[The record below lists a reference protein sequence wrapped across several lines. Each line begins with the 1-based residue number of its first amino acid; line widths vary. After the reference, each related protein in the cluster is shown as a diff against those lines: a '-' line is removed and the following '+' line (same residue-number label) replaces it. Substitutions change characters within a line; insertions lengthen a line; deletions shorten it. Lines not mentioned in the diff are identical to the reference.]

1 MSNPTAR
8 FALFALLATPS
19 SPSLGAHQPA
29 APPGQQPKPA
39 KPQVPAVGLATGGL
53 AGQTV
58 VLLPRTM
65 VVTDP
70 RIPGGGPRTRLLM
83 LHLADS
89 LLGEALTERANEVTW
104 LLPPA
109 LRRIAQRS
117 AGLMPS
123 PDQMGQAVMRSPALK
138 QVPDP
143 LRSYVRQ
150 LVALSGGARFAL
162 IPAALYLTQA
172 GPQGD
177 SLVVQLAAVL
187 ADGRL
192 GRVVWR
198 TMAVGRGETTADALG
213 AAPGP
218 IAPADSIPR

>member
-8 FALFALLATPS
+8 LALFALLAAPTVPR
-19 SPSLGAHQPA
+19 LDAQRPA
-29 APPGQQPKPA
+29 APPAQQPKPA
-39 KPQVPAVGLATGGL
+39 KPQVPAVGLATEGL

-58 VLLPRTM
+58 AVLPLTL

-70 RIPGGGPRTRLLM
+70 RIPGGGPRARLLM
-83 LHLADS
+83 LRLADS
-89 LLGEALTERANEVTW
+89 LLGEALTERATEVKW
-104 LLPPA
+104 LLPPD

-117 AGLMPS
+117 GGLMPS
-123 PDQMGQAVMRSPALK
+123 PDRMGQAVMKSPSLK
-138 QVPDP
+138 QLPDP
-143 LRSYVRQ
+143 VRSYVRQ

-162 IPAALYLTQA
+162 IPAALYLTPA

-177 SLVVQLAAVL
+177 SLMVQLAAVL

-198 TMAVGRGETTADALG
+198 TMAVGRGETTADAVR
-213 AAPGP
+213 AALST
-218 IAPADSIPR
+218 IVAADSIPP